1 VRRSSGDLSSL
12 LSLFHFSVKGNKAI
26 NQLIAIALARRY
38 CQINLEVNP
47 FPMPLFTAIVAIL
60 AFWLCLAVVWAL
72 LAEILLVVEN
82 IFARNPDGVIF
93 CPICCQ
99 FDGMMASWPLHNRPS
114 PLSDWYMNVFGARSC
129 G

>member
-72 LAEILLVVEN
+72 LAEILLDLLEIPTASFFALFVVNSME
-82 IFARNPDGVIF
+82 
-93 CPICCQ
+93 
-99 FDGMMASWPLHNRPS
+99 
-114 PLSDWYMNVFGARSC
+114 
-129 G
+129 